1 VTDNQNTYRLVRGV
15 GIAWFNLLNLL
26 SQDISSEEF
35 IKQLNFIKNF
45 NFDHLNTPSDND
57 LVAFANLEQR
67 LQTSEPNELPS
78 FELLKQLSD
87 FRNRLKQFKFEWPGQ
102 ESLLNLALRLFEME
116 ILCYLSSLYGGKE
129 IREIRFP
136 SEIRDQNAFQ
146 HGMNILH
153 NSSGTQRELIDKCEQ
168 FWMELIDLW
177 LKLDLSQQMRDEVEA
192 FRKIVKPSA

>member
-35 IKQLNFIKNF
+35 IKQLNFIKKHNF
-45 NFDHLNTPSDND
+45 NHLNKPSDND
-57 LVAFANLEQR
+57 LAAFADLEQR

-87 FRNRLKQFKFEWPGQ
+87 FRTRLRQFKFEWPGQ
-102 ESLLNLALRLFEME
+102 ESLLDLARTLFEME
-116 ILCYLSSLYGGKE
+116 ILCYLSPLYGGKE
-129 IREIRFP
+129 IREICFP
-136 SEIRDQNAFQ
+136 SSIKDQSAFQ

-153 NSSGTQRELIDKCEQ
+153 NDSETQRELIDKCEQ
-168 FWMELIDLW
+168 FWMELLDMW
-177 LKLDLSQQMRDEVEA
+177 LKLDLSQQVRDEVEA